1 VAEAPEK
8 LVVNVDGG
16 ARGNPGPAAI
26 AAVVQGPGGEVLEER
41 GERIG
46 HATNNVAE
54 YKALLLGIE
63 LATAHGATELELV
76 GDSELI
82 VKQVKGE
89 YKVKNANMRELH
101 AEVKAALRP
110 FERWSIRHVRREQNA
125 EADRL
130 VNEAL
135 DSGGSDSPSRLSPHS
150 SGVKVGSDAIDP
162 EVDIGHVHLKV
173 ADLDRSLD
181 FYCGVLGFEL
191 QQRLGDDA
199 AFVSAGG
206 YHHHIGLNTWHS
218 KGGSPP
224 PPGTTGL
231 FHLAIRYPTRAAL
244 ADALRRLASAG
255 VGVEGAS
262 DHGVSEALYLS
273 DPDGNGIELYW
284 DRPKEEWPTPQPGE
298 KVEMYTR
305 PLDLQGLLAEAGA

>member
-1 VAEAPEK
+1 LAEAAVK
-8 LVVNVDGG
+8 LRVYVDGG

-26 AAVVQGPGGEVLEER
+26 AAVVQGPDGEVLEER

-46 HATNNVAE
+46 RATNNVAE
-54 YKALLLGIE
+54 YRALLLGVE
-63 LATAHGATELELV
+63 RARALGATDLDLV
-76 GDSELI
+76 GDSELV
-82 VKQVKGE
+82 VKQVRGE
-89 YKVKNANMRELH
+89 YKVKDAALRELH
-101 AEVKAALRP
+101 TEAMRALGG

-130 VNEAL
+130 VNRAL
-135 DSGGSDSPSRLSPHS
+135 DGEPVAAESRPSAQPEA
-150 SGVKVGSDAIDP
+150 GEGTIDP
-162 EVDIGHVHLKV
+162 GVDIGHVHLKV
-173 ADLDRSLD
+173 ADLDRALA
-181 FYCGVLGFEL
+181 FYCDVLGFEL
-191 QQRLGDDA
+191 QQRLDDEA

-224 PPGTTGL
+224 PSGTTGL

-244 ADALRRLASAG
+244 ADALRRLGDAG
-255 VGVEGAS
+255 IGLSGAS

-284 DRPKEEWPTPQPGE
+284 DRPRAEWPEPQPGQR
-298 KVEMYTR
+298 VEMYTR
-305 PLDLQGLLAEAGA
+305 PLDLPGLLAEAD